1 MAGARSGYAKRMP
14 AARPDARQPTLVA
27 EFGSSGNARAAIEA
41 LENHGIDGLE
51 VAMLDGQ
58 GEGHRQPA
66 DRRAVKHIGG
76 RVAKGIVIGALIGA
90 AILGLVGLV
99 VVAAAGWPAAA
110 VLALIVAGIGFGA
123 AVGAFWSVERG
134 VGLSE
139 DWEKTFQR
147 PDDAATFTRVA
158 VYTKAED
165 DTRRA
170 REVLEDHRPLAVQS
184 SVETGATP

>member
-1 MAGARSGYAKRMP
+1 MAGAGSGYENRMS
-14 AARPDARQPTLVA
+14 AARPEGRQPTVVA
-27 EFGSSGNARAAIEA
+27 EFGSPGEARAAIEA

-51 VAMLDGQ
+51 VAVLDGQ
-58 GEGHRQPA
+58 GEGRRQPA
-66 DRRAVKHIGG
+66 DRRAVKHVGG

-90 AILGLVGLV
+90 AVVGLVGLV

-110 VLALIVAGIGFGA
+110 VLALMLAGIGFGA
-123 AVGAFWSVERG
+123 VVGAFWSVERG

-147 PDDAATFTRVA
+147 PADVATFTRIA
-158 VYTKAED
+158 VYTKAES
-165 DTRRA
+165 DTTRA

-184 SVETGATP
+184 SVETRATS